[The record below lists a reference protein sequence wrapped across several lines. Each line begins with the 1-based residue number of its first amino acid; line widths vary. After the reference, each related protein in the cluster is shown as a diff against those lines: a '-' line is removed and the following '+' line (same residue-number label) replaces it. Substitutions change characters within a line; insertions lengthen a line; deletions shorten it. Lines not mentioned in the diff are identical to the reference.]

1 MTKDTKDITQKIL
14 TALSEQIGVEEEEL
28 DIEDSFQEDLH
39 MSPADLT
46 DFLERL
52 GEMGLDTSNI
62 DLIETKR
69 VEDLIETIISQ
80 EELI

>member
-1 MTKDTKDITQKIL
+1 MTRDTKDITQKIL

-28 DIEDSFQEDLH
+28 DTKDSFQEDLH

-46 DFLERL
+46 DFLEKL
-52 GEMGLDTSNI
+52 GEMGFDTSDI
-62 DLIETKR
+62 DLTETKH
-69 VEDLIETIISQ
+69 VEDLIEVIISQ

>member
-1 MTKDTKDITQKIL
+1 MTKDAKDIAGKIL
-14 TALSEQIGVEEEEL
+14 TTLSNQIGVEKEEL
-28 DIEDSFQEDLH
+28 NVEDSFQEDLH

-52 GEMGLDTSNI
+52 EEVGFNTSEI
-62 DLIETKR
+62 DLTETKH